1 MEGSDAR
8 ERVLAAARTA
18 LASGE
23 RLVLAAVAVRAEV
36 SRATV
41 YRIFGSRAELLDALQ
56 VQPDPDARDRALA
69 AALELVGSRGL
80 AELSM
85 DELAATAGLSRAS
98 LYRLFPG
105 KPALF
110 RELLRTFS
118 PLEAALSVLERLAD
132 EPPEVVMPELA
143 RTVARALEGRVGVIR
158 ALFFE
163 LTRSFPDSMEGADY
177 VIAGG
182 VAALTAYVSGQMSA
196 GSLRPMHPLL
206 ALQSFIGP
214 LFFHLLTREVAER
227 TLGLDVP
234 LEDAATQL
242 AETWLR
248 AMEPDV
254 GARRASPRDVGARL
268 ASPS

>member
-1 MEGSDAR
+1 MPTEGSDAR
-8 ERVLAAARTA
+8 DRVLSAAQAA
-18 LASGE
+18 LARGE
-23 RLVLAAVAVRAEV
+23 RLALAAVAARAEV

-69 AALELVGSRGL
+69 VALDLVGSRGL
-80 AELSM
+80 SDLSM

-105 KPALF
+105 KAALF
-110 RELLRTFS
+110 RELLRAFS
-118 PLEAALSVLERLAD
+118 PMEAVLGVLERLGD

-143 RTVARALEGRVGVIR
+143 RTVTRELDGRVGVIR

-163 LTRSFPDSMEGADY
+163 LTRFVPDSREGADY
-177 VIAGG
+177 VITSG
-182 VAALTAYVSGQMSA
+182 VAHLAAYVSRQMIA
-196 GSLRPMHPLL
+196 GRLRPMHPLL

-214 LFFHLLTREVAER
+214 LAFHLLTREVAER
-227 TLGLDVP
+227 TVGFDVP

-248 AMEPDV
+248 AMVVPPTDV
-254 GARRASPRDVGARL
+254 GARRASP
-268 ASPS
+268 S